1 MNIMNVR
8 YVYHINIG
16 FSKYF
21 YVALDHKTSHKCE
34 FFKMWIIWINNIFSD
49 VWFVRIRQYLAEIQ
63 LCESLESVC
72 KKKKSKYWEHRL

>member
-21 YVALDHKTSHKCE
+21 YVALDQKTCHKCD
-34 FFKMWIIWINNIFSD
+34 FYFYF
-49 VWFVRIRQYLAEIQ
+49 
-63 LCESLESVC
+63 LCE
-72 KKKKSKYWEHRL
+72 